1 MTPIFEPD
9 AHTHMLRLET
19 PRLPLR
25 EHAPD
30 DLNPLHAMLSDPAT
44 TWYLPDM
51 RRERLDETEAY
62 LRAVM
67 RDDEASFR
75 LRYNL
80 MVVEKASG
88 AAAGSVGL
96 HVLDGG
102 ERGAHYGL
110 GYFIRRDLW
119 NRGYATEAVTAALD
133 FIFSKDAFRVTASCL
148 AENLGSRRVLEKCG
162 FTQEGLL
169 KQHTWHDGQWKD
181 CAVYGKLRETNPDL
195 SSCWWRLQKP
205 SPSGEGGTA
214 KP

>member
-9 AHTHMLRLET
+9 VNTHMLRLET
-19 PRLPLR
+19 PRLALR
-25 EHAPD
+25 EHAPG
-30 DLNPLHAMLSDPAT
+30 DLMPLHSMLSDPVT

-51 RRERLDETEAY
+51 RRESLDETEAY
-62 LRAVM
+62 LRSVM

-80 MVVEKASG
+80 MIVERASG
-88 AAAGSVGL
+88 EAAGSVGL
-96 HVLDGG
+96 HLIDGG
-102 ERGAHYGL
+102 ENGAHYGL

-162 FTQEGLL
+162 FAQEGLMV
-169 KQHTWHDGQWKD
+169 KHTWHDGQWKD
-181 CAVYGKLRETNPDL
+181 CAVYGRLR
-195 SSCWWRLQKP
+195 
-205 SPSGEGGTA
+205 
-214 KP
+214 

>member
-9 AHTHMLRLET
+9 ANTHMLCLET
-19 PRLPLR
+19 PRLALR
-25 EHAPD
+25 EHLPD
-30 DLNPLHAMLSDPAT
+30 DLAPLHAMLSDPAT

-51 RRERLDETEAY
+51 RRDDICETEAY
-62 LRAVM
+62 LRSVM

-80 MVVEKASG
+80 MIVAKATG
-88 AAAGSVGL
+88 KAAGSLSL

-102 ERGAHYGL
+102 ESGAHYGL

-119 NRGYATEAVTAALD
+119 NRGYATEAVSAALD

-162 FTQEGLL
+162 FSQEGLM
-169 KQHTWHDGQWKD
+169 KRHTWHDGQWKD
-181 CAVYGKLRETNPDL
+181 CAVYGRLR
-195 SSCWWRLQKP
+195 
-205 SPSGEGGTA
+205 
-214 KP
+214 